1 MRRRN
6 ERGAAAFWVIFLA
19 IGTLALGGLVID
31 GGYVM
36 AAKRE
41 AARTAEQAA
50 RVAADQLD
58 LDSVRTGGSDVNS
71 SAAAAAA
78 RSYIASAGESGT
90 VAINGDEVT
99 VTVTKRH
106 DTILLSAFGRSSYT
120 VRSSATATSIDGPD

>member
-50 RVAADQLD
+50 RVASDQLD

-106 DTILLSAFGRSSYT
+106 DTILLSAFGRSSFT